1 MMSEKIPDEVQG
13 RIDKMAEAFREQL
26 AALYVWSNEEPT
38 GDEAMASQIE
48 KRIREWIKR
57 IGEDTQA
64 LLLEGMDRN
73 RRKGKTACPRCSSEE
88 YWKGYESRQYIT
100 SLGEMQIE
108 RAYYHHGACHCGWV
122 PLDERLGLGASE
134 LSPLVQEMVSYLGGH
149 MPFVRA
155 QVGRV

>member
-1 MMSEKIPDEVQG
+1 MSEKIPDEVQG
-13 RIDKMAEAFREQL
+13 RIDRMAEAFREQL

-73 RRKGKTACPRCSSEE
+73 RRKGKTVCPRCGSEE

-100 SLGEMQIE
+100 SLGRCKSSGPTTIMEHVMVDGCPWMSDLDLE
-108 RAYYHHGACHCGWV
+108 RAN
-122 PLDERLGLGASE
+122 
-134 LSPLVQEMVSYLGGH
+134 
-149 MPFVRA
+149 
-155 QVGRV
+155 